1 MKFVLTLL
9 TLSPLATL
17 AAEVSFNRDIR
28 PLLSDNCYYC
38 HGFDEKH
45 REAGL
50 RLDVRES
57 ALKDNDGVRA
67 IVPGDPDKSELWL
80 RIISEDEDEVMPPP
94 KAHRKPFTS
103 EQKELIKRWI
113 EQGAKYEA
121 HWAFVP
127 PRKVAAALAA
137 PGTEG
142 SAKAEATLS
151 AIDHYI
157 GHKLKAEGLALSPQ
171 SEPGSLLRRLTLD
184 LTGMPPTIAELEA
197 FEKAAAKDFEKA
209 YATAI
214 DRLLKSPRYGERM
227 AMDWLDAA
235 RYADTNGYQMDSIRM
250 NWPWRDW
257 VVRAFNDNM
266 RFDRFTIEQLA
277 GDMLPKPS
285 QDQLVATAFNRNHM
299 LNAEG
304 GTIAEENRTKTVFDR
319 VETTSTVW
327 LGLTMGC
334 SQCHDHKFDPITQ
347 KDYYSMFALFNQLVE
362 TGGVDKRFGKKS
374 YSNMYDSLYAMESPY
389 LMLATPEQEAQ
400 MKSVQSKRDSAEKAL
415 MARSAEFKVPFETWV
430 KEVRADGELLVKR
443 IEEDGLRRIA
453 GTIKLETLNYEKL
466 TNKTER
472 ALVELFLRG
481 ETRWASAM
489 KAIDVL
495 RTEEE
500 KIQQQIPHVM
510 IMRDEKKRDTRV
522 LNRGNYETPGEK
534 VEPAVPSF
542 LPKLPAGTKAD
553 RLALANWLVSAEH
566 PLMSRVTV
574 NRLWQQFFGRGI
586 VKTPDDFGL
595 QGALPSHPELL
606 DWLAVEFRES
616 GWDVQHMIRLIVGS
630 KTYRQSAVV
639 TPAMLAKDPENV
651 LLARGP
657 RHRLD
662 SRFLRDHA
670 LALSGL
676 LVEKRGGPAV
686 MPYQPP
692 GIWEEMSF
700 GKNRY
705 FQGTDEDLY
714 RRSLY
719 TFWRRSVAPASFF
732 DVPARQSCAVK
743 PQRTSTPL
751 HALTM
756 LNDITYVEAARVW
769 AEKLAS
775 IGDETLRLQNAY
787 RSATGRSLDDRGL
800 RTLTQTLTQARQHYQ
815 ANAKAAEQLITT
827 GESKRVRKLL
837 AAEHAAWTTVC
848 LMILNLDETLN
859 P

>member
-1 MKFVLTLL
+1 M
-9 TLSPLATL
+9 

-38 HGFDEKH
+38 HGFDERH

-50 RLDVRES
+50 RLDERES
-57 ALKDNDGVRA
+57 ALRDNDGVRA
-67 IVPGDPDKSELWL
+67 IVPGDPAGSELWQ
-80 RIISEDEDEVMPPP
+80 RIITEDKDDVMPPP
-94 KAHRKPFTS
+94 KAHKIPFTG
-103 EQKELIKRWI
+103 EQKELIRQWI
-113 EQGAKYEA
+113 AQGAKYEA
-121 HWAFVP
+121 HWAFVSP
-127 PRKVAAALAA
+127 VR
-137 PGTEG
+137 
-142 SAKAEATLS
+142 ATVPAGER
-151 AIDHYI
+151 AIDHFI
-157 GHKLKAEGLALSPQ
+157 QKRLKEQGLSPSPQ
-171 SEPGSLLRRLTLD
+171 AEPGVLLRRLTLD
-184 LTGMPPTIAELEA
+184 LTGMPPTLAELDGFAAEA
-197 FEKAAAKDFEKA
+197 ADDFEKA
-209 YATAI
+209 YTEAI
-214 DRLLKSPRYGERM
+214 ARLLKSPRYGERM

-277 GDMLPKPS
+277 GDLLPKPT

-304 GTIAEENRTKTVFDR
+304 GSIAEENRTKTVFDR
-319 VETTSTVW
+319 VETTSAVW

-362 TGGVDKRFGKKS
+362 TGGVDRRFGRKS
-374 YSNMYDSLYAMESPY
+374 YSNIYDSLYALESPY

-400 MKSVQSKRDSAEKAL
+400 MKAAKDNRDRAEKAI
-415 MARSAEFKVPFETWV
+415 MARNIEFKEPFETWIR
-430 KEVRADGELLVKR
+430 EVRADGELLLKR

-481 ETRWASAM
+481 DERWSA
-489 KAIDVL
+489 AITAIEEL
-495 RTEEE
+495 RVIEENL
-500 KIQQQIPHVM
+500 QQQIPHVM
-510 IMRDEKKRDTRV
+510 VMRDEKKREARI
-522 LNRGNYETPGEK
+522 LKRGNYETPGEI
-534 VEPAVPSF
+534 VPPAVPAS
-542 LPKLPAGTKAD
+542 LPPLPAGTKAD
-553 RLALANWLVSAEH
+553 RMALAEWLVSPEH
-566 PLMSRVTV
+566 PLTARVV
-574 NRLWQQFFGRGI
+574 INRLWQQFFGRGI

-606 DWLAVEFRES
+606 DWLAREFQES

-630 KTYRQSAVV
+630 NTYRQSA
-639 TPAMLAKDPENV
+639 AMSPGLLAKDPENV
-651 LLARGP
+651 FIARGP

-662 SRFLRDHA
+662 SRFLRDQA

-705 FQGTDEDLY
+705 FQGAGEDLY

-732 DVPARQSCAVK
+732 DVTARQSCAVK

-751 HALTM
+751 HALTT
-756 LNDITYVEAARVW
+756 LNDVTYVEAARVW
-769 AEKLAS
+769 AEKLAGQ
-775 IGDETLRLQNAY
+775 GDDATRLDQAY
-787 RSATGRSLDDRGL
+787 RSATGRHPEPRGL
-800 RTLTQTLTQARQHYQ
+800 STLKQTLAQARQHFS
-815 ANAKAAEQLITT
+815 AIPRDAEKLIGT
-827 GESKRVRKLL
+827 GQSKSLGNL
-837 AAEHAAWTTVC
+837 APIEHAAWSTV
-848 LMILNLDETLN
+848 LLLILNLDETLN

>member
-1 MKFVLTLL
+1 MKSVLALL
-9 TLSPLATL
+9 ALSPLATM

-67 IVPGDPDKSELWL
+67 IVPGDLARSDLWQ
-80 RIISEDEDEVMPPP
+80 RIISKDKDDVMPPP
-94 KAHRKPFTS
+94 KAHKKPFTS
-103 EQKELIKRWI
+103 EQRELIKRWI

-127 PRKVAAALAA
+127 PVRAAL
-137 PGTEG
+137 PEG
-142 SAKAEATLS
+142 EA
-151 AIDHYI
+151 AIDHFI
-157 GHKLKAEGLALSPQ
+157 EKRLKAEDLAFSSQAEAGL
-171 SEPGSLLRRLTLD
+171 LLRRVTFD
-184 LTGMPPTIAELEA
+184 LTGMPPTIAELDA
-197 FEKAAAKDFEKA
+197 FQAAASKDFEKA
-209 YATAI
+209 YTDAI
-214 DRLLKSPRYGERM
+214 ARLLKSPRFGERM

-235 RYADTNGYQMDSIRM
+235 RYADTNGFQMDSIRM

-277 GDMLPKPS
+277 GDMLEKPT

-374 YSNMYDSLYAMESPY
+374 YSNMYDSLYALESPY

-400 MKSVQSKRDSAEKAL
+400 MKSAQSKRDSAEKAL
-415 MARSAEFKVPFETWV
+415 MARSAEFKEPFETWV
-430 KEVRADGELLVKR
+430 KEVRADGELLLKR

-481 ETRWASAM
+481 DARWSSAM
-489 KAIDVL
+489 KAIDEL
-495 RTEEE
+495 RAEED

-510 IMRDEKKRDTRV
+510 VMRDEKKRETHI
-522 LNRGNYETPGEK
+522 LKRGNYETPGDI
-534 VEPAVPSF
+534 VPPAVPASM
-542 LPKLPAGTKAD
+542 PPLPAGTKAD
-553 RLALANWLVSAEH
+553 RLALAKWLVSPQH
-566 PLMSRVTV
+566 PLMSRVV
-574 NRLWQQFFGRGI
+574 INRLWQQFFGRGI

-616 GWDVQHMIRLIVGS
+616 GWDVQHMIRLIMES
-630 KTYRQSAVV
+630 KTYRQSAAV
-639 TPAMLAKDPENV
+639 TPAMLAKDPENT

-662 SRFLRDHA
+662 SRFLRDQA

-705 FQGTDEDLY
+705 FQGTGEDLY

-743 PQRTSTPL
+743 TQRTSTPL
-751 HALTM
+751 HALTT
-756 LNDITYVEAARVW
+756 LNDVTYVEAARVW

-775 IGDETLRLQNAY
+775 LSDDDARLDHAF
-787 RSATGRSLDDRGL
+787 RSATGHHLDARGTT
-800 RTLTQTLTQARQHYQ
+800 TLKQTLAKARAHYQ
-815 ANAKAAEQLITT
+815 AHPKDAEQLIAT
-827 GESKRVRKLL
+827 GESKRLSKLTPT
-837 AAEHAAWTTVC
+837 EHAAWTTVC

>member
-1 MKFVLTLL
+1 MKSVLALL
-9 TLSPLATL
+9 ALSPLATM

-67 IVPGDPDKSELWL
+67 IVPGDLARSDLWQ
-80 RIISEDEDEVMPPP
+80 RIISKDKDDVMPPP
-94 KAHRKPFTS
+94 KAHKKPFTS
-103 EQKELIKRWI
+103 EQRELIKRWI

-127 PRKVAAALAA
+127 PVRAAL
-137 PGTEG
+137 PEG
-142 SAKAEATLS
+142 EA
-151 AIDHYI
+151 AIDHFI
-157 GHKLKAEGLALSPQ
+157 EKRLKAEDLAFSSQAEAGL
-171 SEPGSLLRRLTLD
+171 LLRRVTFD
-184 LTGMPPTIAELEA
+184 LTGMPPTIAELDA
-197 FEKAAAKDFEKA
+197 FQAAASKDFEKA
-209 YATAI
+209 YTDAI
-214 DRLLKSPRYGERM
+214 ARLLKSPRFGERM

-235 RYADTNGYQMDSIRM
+235 RYADTNGFQMDSIRM

-277 GDMLPKPS
+277 GDMLEKPT

-347 KDYYSMFALFNQLVE
+347 RDYYSMFALFNQLVE

-374 YSNMYDSLYAMESPY
+374 YSNMYDSLYALESPY

-400 MKSVQSKRDSAEKAL
+400 MKSAQSKRDSAEKAL
-415 MARSAEFKVPFETWV
+415 MARSAEFKEPFETWV
-430 KEVRADGELLVKR
+430 KEVRADGELLLKR

-481 ETRWASAM
+481 DARWSSAM
-489 KAIDVL
+489 KAIDEL
-495 RTEEE
+495 RAEED

-510 IMRDEKKRDTRV
+510 VMRDEKKRETHI
-522 LNRGNYETPGEK
+522 LKRGNYETPGDI
-534 VEPAVPSF
+534 VPPAVPASM
-542 LPKLPAGTKAD
+542 PPLPAGTKAD
-553 RLALANWLVSAEH
+553 RLALAKWLVSPQH
-566 PLMSRVTV
+566 PLMSRVV
-574 NRLWQQFFGRGI
+574 INRLWQQFFGRGI

-616 GWDVQHMIRLIVGS
+616 GWDVQHMIRLIMES
-630 KTYRQSAVV
+630 KTYRQSAAV
-639 TPAMLAKDPENV
+639 TPAMLAKDPENT

-662 SRFLRDHA
+662 SRFLRDQA

-705 FQGTDEDLY
+705 FQGTGEDLY

-743 PQRTSTPL
+743 TQRTSTPL
-751 HALTM
+751 HALTT
-756 LNDITYVEAARVW
+756 LTDVTYVEAARVW

-775 IGDETLRLQNAY
+775 LSDDDARLDHAF
-787 RSATGRSLDDRGL
+787 RSATGHHLDARGTT
-800 RTLTQTLTQARQHYQ
+800 TLKQTLAKARAHYQ
-815 ANAKAAEQLITT
+815 AHPKDAEQLIAT
-827 GESKRVRKLL
+827 GESKRLSKLTPT
-837 AAEHAAWTTVC
+837 EHAAWTTVC

>member
-1 MKFVLTLL
+1 MKFVFTLL
-9 TLSPLATL
+9 TLSPLAAM

-57 ALKDNDGVRA
+57 ALADNDGVRA

-94 KAHRKPFTS
+94 KAHKKPFTS

-127 PRKVAAALAA
+127 PRKVAAASAA
-137 PGTEG
+137 SGTE
-142 SAKAEATLS
+142 SPAKAEASLS
-151 AIDHYI
+151 AIDHFI
-157 GHKLKAEGLALSPQ
+157 GQRLKAEGLSLSPQ

-184 LTGMPPTIAELEA
+184 LTGMPPTIAELDA

-209 YATAI
+209 YAAAV
-214 DRLLKSPRYGERM
+214 DRLMKSPRYGERM

-277 GDMLPKPS
+277 GDMLPKPT

-319 VETTSTVW
+319 VETTSAVW

-374 YSNMYDSLYAMESPY
+374 YSNMYDSLYALESPY
-389 LMLATPEQEAQ
+389 LMLATPEQDAQ
-400 MKSVQSKRDSAEKAL
+400 MKAAQSKRDSAEKAL
-415 MARSAEFKVPFETWV
+415 MVRNKEFKAPFETWV
-430 KEVRADGELLVKR
+430 KEVRADGELLLKR

-453 GTIKLETLNYEKL
+453 GTIKLESLNYEKL

-481 ETRWASAM
+481 DTRWASAM
-489 KAIDVL
+489 KAIDEL
-495 RTEEE
+495 RAEED

-510 IMRDEKKRDTRV
+510 VMRDEKKRETHI
-522 LNRGNYETPGEK
+522 LKRGNYETPGDI
-534 VEPAVPSF
+534 VPPAVPAS
-542 LPKLPAGTKAD
+542 LPPLPVGTKAD
-553 RLALANWLVSAEH
+553 RMALARWLVSPQH
-566 PLMSRVTV
+566 PLMSRVV
-574 NRLWQQFFGRGI
+574 INRLWQLFFGRGI

-616 GWDVQHMIRLIVGS
+616 GWDVQHMIRLIVQS

-639 TPAMLAKDPENV
+639 TPALLAKDPENI

-662 SRFLRDHA
+662 SRFLRDQA

-705 FQGTDEDLY
+705 FQGSGEDLY

-751 HALTM
+751 HALTT
-756 LNDITYVEAARVW
+756 LNDVTYVEAARVW
-769 AEKLAS
+769 AEKLAVLS
-775 IGDETLRLQNAY
+775 DDDARLKTAFRN
-787 RSATGRSLDDRGL
+787 ATGHHLDAPGMT
-800 RTLTQTLTQARQHYQ
+800 TLKQTLAKARAHYQ
-815 ANAKAAEQLITT
+815 AQPKDAEQLIAT
-827 GESKRVRKLL
+827 GEAKRLGTL
-837 AAEHAAWTTVC
+837 PAAEHAAWTTVC

>member
-1 MKFVLTLL
+1 MKSILALL
-9 TLSPLATL
+9 TLSPLATM

-67 IVPGDPDKSELWL
+67 IVPGDLARSDLWQ
-80 RIISEDEDEVMPPP
+80 RIISKDEDDVMPPP
-94 KAHRKPFTS
+94 KAHKKPFTS
-103 EQKELIKRWI
+103 EQRELIKRWI

-127 PRKVAAALAA
+127 PVRAAV
-137 PGTEG
+137 PEG
-142 SAKAEATLS
+142 DV
-151 AIDHYI
+151 AIDHFI
-157 GHKLKAEGLALSPQ
+157 GQRLKAEGLAFSSQAEAGL
-171 SEPGSLLRRLTLD
+171 LLRRVTFD
-184 LTGMPPTIAELEA
+184 LTGMPPTIAELDA
-197 FEKAAAKDFEKA
+197 FEAATSKDFEKA
-209 YATAI
+209 YTDAI
-214 DRLLKSPRYGERM
+214 ARLLKSPRFGERM

-277 GDMLPKPS
+277 GDMLEKPT

-319 VETTSTVW
+319 VETTSAVW

-389 LMLATPEQEAQ
+389 LMLATPEQDAQ
-400 MKSVQSKRDSAEKAL
+400 MKSVQSKRGSVEKAL

-430 KEVRADGELLVKR
+430 KEVRADGDLLLKR

-472 ALVELFLRG
+472 ALVELFLRVD
-481 ETRWASAM
+481 TRWASAM
-489 KAIDVL
+489 KSIDEL
-495 RTEEE
+495 RAEED

-510 IMRDEKKRDTRV
+510 VMRDEKKRETHI
-522 LNRGNYETPGEK
+522 LKRGNYETPGDI
-534 VEPAVPSF
+534 VPPAVPASM
-542 LPKLPAGTKAD
+542 PPLPAGTKAD
-553 RLALANWLVSAEH
+553 RMALAKWLVSPQH
-566 PLMSRVTV
+566 PLMSRVV
-574 NRLWQQFFGRGI
+574 INRLWQQFFGRGI

-616 GWDVQHMIRLIVGS
+616 GWDVQHMLRLIMES

-662 SRFLRDHA
+662 SRFLRDQA

-705 FQGTDEDLY
+705 FQGTGEDLY

-751 HALTM
+751 HALTT
-756 LNDITYVEAARVW
+756 LNDVTYVEAARVW
-769 AEKLAS
+769 AEKLGS
-775 IGDETLRLQNAY
+775 LSDDDTRLERAFRN
-787 RSATGRSLDDRGL
+787 ATGRHLDAPGMT
-800 RTLTQTLTQARQHYQ
+800 TLKQTLAKARAHYQ
-815 ANAKAAEQLITT
+815 AHPKDAEQLIAT
-827 GESKRVRKLL
+827 GESKRLSKLTPT
-837 AAEHAAWTTVC
+837 EHAAWTTVC

>member
-1 MKFVLTLL
+1 MKSVLALL
-9 TLSPLATL
+9 ALSPLATM

-67 IVPGDPDKSELWL
+67 IVPGDLARSDLWQ
-80 RIISEDEDEVMPPP
+80 RIISKDKDDVMPPP
-94 KAHRKPFTS
+94 KAHKKPFTS
-103 EQKELIKRWI
+103 EQRELIKRWI

-127 PRKVAAALAA
+127 PVRAAL
-137 PGTEG
+137 PEG
-142 SAKAEATLS
+142 EA
-151 AIDHYI
+151 AIDHFI
-157 GHKLKAEGLALSPQ
+157 EKRLKAEDLAFSSQAEAGL
-171 SEPGSLLRRLTLD
+171 LLRRVTFD
-184 LTGMPPTIAELEA
+184 LTGMPPTIAELDA
-197 FEKAAAKDFEKA
+197 FQAAASKDFEKA
-209 YATAI
+209 YTDAI
-214 DRLLKSPRYGERM
+214 ARLLKSPRFGERM

-235 RYADTNGYQMDSIRM
+235 RYADTNGFQMDSIRM

-277 GDMLPKPS
+277 GDMLEKPT

-347 KDYYSMFALFNQLVE
+347 RDYYSMFALFNQLVE

-374 YSNMYDSLYAMESPY
+374 YSNMYDSLYALESPY

-400 MKSVQSKRDSAEKAL
+400 MKSAQSKRDSAEKAL
-415 MARSAEFKVPFETWV
+415 MARSAEFKEPFETWV
-430 KEVRADGELLVKR
+430 KEVRADGELLLKR

-481 ETRWASAM
+481 DARWSSAM
-489 KAIDVL
+489 KAIDEL
-495 RTEEE
+495 RAEED

-510 IMRDEKKRDTRV
+510 VMRDEKKRETHI
-522 LNRGNYETPGEK
+522 LKRGNYETPGDI
-534 VEPAVPSF
+534 VPPAVPASM
-542 LPKLPAGTKAD
+542 PPLPAGTKAD
-553 RLALANWLVSAEH
+553 RLALAKWLVSPQH
-566 PLMSRVTV
+566 PLMSRVV
-574 NRLWQQFFGRGI
+574 INRLWQQFFGRGI

-616 GWDVQHMIRLIVGS
+616 GWDVQHMIRLIMES
-630 KTYRQSAVV
+630 KTYRQSAAV
-639 TPAMLAKDPENV
+639 TPAMLAKDPENT

-662 SRFLRDHA
+662 SRFLRDQA

-705 FQGTDEDLY
+705 FQGTGEDLY

-743 PQRTSTPL
+743 TQRTSTPL
-751 HALTM
+751 HALTT
-756 LNDITYVEAARVW
+756 LNDVTYVEAARVW

-775 IGDETLRLQNAY
+775 LSDDDARLDHAF
-787 RSATGRSLDDRGL
+787 RSATGHHLDARGTT
-800 RTLTQTLTQARQHYQ
+800 TLKQTLAKARAHYQ
-815 ANAKAAEQLITT
+815 AHPKDAEQLIAT
-827 GESKRVRKLL
+827 GESKRLSKLTPT
-837 AAEHAAWTTVC
+837 EHAAWTTVC

>member
-1 MKFVLTLL
+1 MKSVLALL
-9 TLSPLATL
+9 ALSPLATM

-67 IVPGDPDKSELWL
+67 IVPGDLARSDLWQ
-80 RIISEDEDEVMPPP
+80 RIISKDKDDVMPPP
-94 KAHRKPFTS
+94 KAHKKPFTS
-103 EQKELIKRWI
+103 EQRELIKRWI

-127 PRKVAAALAA
+127 PVRAAL
-137 PGTEG
+137 PEG
-142 SAKAEATLS
+142 EA
-151 AIDHYI
+151 AIDHFI
-157 GHKLKAEGLALSPQ
+157 EKRLKAEDLAFSSQAEAGL
-171 SEPGSLLRRLTLD
+171 LLRRVTFD
-184 LTGMPPTIAELEA
+184 LTGMPPTIAELDA
-197 FEKAAAKDFEKA
+197 FQAAASKDFEKA
-209 YATAI
+209 YTDAI
-214 DRLLKSPRYGERM
+214 ARLLKSPRFGERM

-235 RYADTNGYQMDSIRM
+235 RYADTNGFQMDSIRM

-277 GDMLPKPS
+277 GDMLEKPT

-374 YSNMYDSLYAMESPY
+374 YSNMYDSLYALESPY

-400 MKSVQSKRDSAEKAL
+400 MKSAQSKRDSAEKAL
-415 MARSAEFKVPFETWV
+415 MARSAEFKEPFETWV
-430 KEVRADGELLVKR
+430 KEVRADGELLLKR

-481 ETRWASAM
+481 DARWSLAM
-489 KAIDVL
+489 KAIDEL
-495 RTEEE
+495 RAEED

-510 IMRDEKKRDTRV
+510 VMRDEKKRETHI
-522 LNRGNYETPGEK
+522 LKRGNYETPGDI
-534 VEPAVPSF
+534 VPPAVPASM
-542 LPKLPAGTKAD
+542 PPLPAGTKAD
-553 RLALANWLVSAEH
+553 RLALAKWLVSPQH
-566 PLMSRVTV
+566 PLMSRVV
-574 NRLWQQFFGRGI
+574 INRLWQQFFGRGI

-616 GWDVQHMIRLIVGS
+616 GWDVQHMIRLIMES
-630 KTYRQSAVV
+630 KTYRQSAAV
-639 TPAMLAKDPENV
+639 TPAMLAKDPENT

-662 SRFLRDHA
+662 SRFLRDQA

-705 FQGTDEDLY
+705 FQGTGEDLY

-743 PQRTSTPL
+743 TQRTSTPL
-751 HALTM
+751 HALTT
-756 LNDITYVEAARVW
+756 LNDVTYVEAARVW

-775 IGDETLRLQNAY
+775 LSDDDARLDHAF
-787 RSATGRSLDDRGL
+787 RSATGHHLDARGTT
-800 RTLTQTLTQARQHYQ
+800 TLKQTLAKARAHYQ
-815 ANAKAAEQLITT
+815 AHPKDAEQLIAT
-827 GESKRVRKLL
+827 GESKRLSKLTPT
-837 AAEHAAWTTVC
+837 EHAAWTTVC

>member
-1 MKFVLTLL
+1 MKSVLALL
-9 TLSPLATL
+9 ALSPLATM

-67 IVPGDPDKSELWL
+67 IVPGDLARSDLWQ
-80 RIISEDEDEVMPPP
+80 RIISKDKDDVMPPP
-94 KAHRKPFTS
+94 KAHKKPFTS
-103 EQKELIKRWI
+103 EQRELIKRWI

-127 PRKVAAALAA
+127 PVRAAL
-137 PGTEG
+137 PEG
-142 SAKAEATLS
+142 EA
-151 AIDHYI
+151 AIDHFI
-157 GHKLKAEGLALSPQ
+157 EKRLKAEDLAFSSQAEAGL
-171 SEPGSLLRRLTLD
+171 LLRRVTFD
-184 LTGMPPTIAELEA
+184 LTGMPPTIAELDA
-197 FEKAAAKDFEKA
+197 FQAAASKDFEKA
-209 YATAI
+209 YTDAI
-214 DRLLKSPRYGERM
+214 ARLLKSPRFGERM

-277 GDMLPKPS
+277 GDMLEKPT

-347 KDYYSMFALFNQLVE
+347 RDYYSMFALFNQLVE

-374 YSNMYDSLYAMESPY
+374 YSNMYDSLYALESPY

-400 MKSVQSKRDSAEKAL
+400 MKSAQSKRDSAEKAL
-415 MARSAEFKVPFETWV
+415 MARSAEFKEPFETWV
-430 KEVRADGELLVKR
+430 KEVRADGELLLKR

-481 ETRWASAM
+481 DARWSSAM
-489 KAIDVL
+489 KAIDEL
-495 RTEEE
+495 RAEED

-510 IMRDEKKRDTRV
+510 VMRDEKKRETHI
-522 LNRGNYETPGEK
+522 LKRGNYETPGDI
-534 VEPAVPSF
+534 VPPAVPASM
-542 LPKLPAGTKAD
+542 PPLPAGTKAD
-553 RLALANWLVSAEH
+553 RMALAKWLVSPQH
-566 PLMSRVTV
+566 PLMSRVV
-574 NRLWQQFFGRGI
+574 INRLWQQFFGRGI

-639 TPAMLAKDPENV
+639 TPAMLAKDPENA

-662 SRFLRDHA
+662 SRFLRDQA

-705 FQGTDEDLY
+705 FQGTGEDLY

-751 HALTM
+751 HALTT
-756 LNDITYVEAARVW
+756 LNDVTYVEAARVW

-775 IGDETLRLQNAY
+775 LSDDDARLDHAF
-787 RSATGRSLDDRGL
+787 RSATGHHLDARGTT
-800 RTLTQTLTQARQHYQ
+800 TLKQTLAKARAHYQ
-815 ANAKAAEQLITT
+815 AHPKDAEQLIAT
-827 GESKRVRKLL
+827 GESKRLSKLTPT
-837 AAEHAAWTTVC
+837 EHAAWTTVC

>member
-1 MKFVLTLL
+1 MKFAITLL
-9 TLSPLATL
+9 TLSPLAAM

-45 REAGL
+45 RKAGL
-50 RLDVRES
+50 RLDLRES

-67 IVPGDPDKSELWL
+67 IVPGDLAKSDLWQ

-94 KAHRKPFTS
+94 KAHKKPFTS
-103 EQKELIKRWI
+103 EQRELIKLWI
-113 EQGAKYEA
+113 QQGAKYEA

-127 PRKVAAALAA
+127 PVRTSV
-137 PGTEG
+137 PEG
-142 SAKAEATLS
+142 EA
-151 AIDHYI
+151 AIDHFI
-157 GHKLKAEGLALSPQ
+157 ERRLKAEGLAFTSQAEAGL
-171 SEPGSLLRRLTLD
+171 LLRRVTFD
-184 LTGMPPTIAELEA
+184 LTGMPPTIAELDA
-197 FEKAAAKDFEKA
+197 FEKAAASNDFEKA
-209 YATAI
+209 YTDAI
-214 DRLLKSPRYGERM
+214 ARLLGSPRYGERM

-277 GDMLPKPS
+277 GDMLEKPT

-319 VETTSTVW
+319 VETTSAVW

-374 YSNMYDSLYAMESPY
+374 YSNMYDSLYALESPY
-389 LMLATPEQEAQ
+389 LMLATPEQDAQ
-400 MKSVQSKRDSAEKAL
+400 MKAAQSKRDSAEKAL
-415 MARSAEFKVPFETWV
+415 MVRNQEFKAPFETWV
-430 KEVRADGELLVKR
+430 KEVRADADLLLKR
-443 IEEDGLRRIA
+443 IGEDGLRRIA
-453 GTIKLETLNYEKL
+453 GTINLEALNYEKL

-481 ETRWASAM
+481 DARWSAPM
-489 KAIDVL
+489 KTIDEL
-495 RTEEE
+495 RAEED
-500 KIQQQIPHVM
+500 KIQQRIPHVM
-510 IMRDEKKRDTRV
+510 VMRDEKKRETRI
-522 LNRGNYETPGEK
+522 LKRGNYETPGDI
-534 VEPAVPSF
+534 VPPAVPAS
-542 LPKLPAGTKAD
+542 LPPLPVGTKPD
-553 RLALANWLVSAEH
+553 RMALAKWLVSPQH
-566 PLMSRVTV
+566 PLMSRVAI

-586 VKTPDDFGL
+586 VNTPDDFGL
-595 QGALPSHPELL
+595 QGALPSHPELF

-616 GWDVQHMIRLIVGS
+616 GWDVQHMIRLIVQS

-639 TPAMLAKDPENV
+639 TPALHAKDPDNI

-662 SRFLRDHA
+662 SRFLRDQA

-705 FQGTDEDLY
+705 FQGTGEDLY

-719 TFWRRSVAPASFF
+719 TFWRRSVAPAGFF

-743 PQRTSTPL
+743 PLRTSTPL
-751 HALTM
+751 HALTT
-756 LNDITYVEAARVW
+756 LNDVTYVEAARVW
-769 AEKLAS
+769 AEKLAIFS
-775 IGDETLRLQNAY
+775 DDDGRLKTAFRN
-787 RSATGRSLDDRGL
+787 ATGHYLDAPGMH
-800 RTLTQTLTQARQHYQ
+800 TLKQTLAKARAHYQ
-815 ANAKAAEQLITT
+815 AQPKDAEQLIAA
-827 GESKRVRKLL
+827 GESKRLGKLPP
-837 AAEHAAWTTVC
+837 AEHAAWTTVC

>member
-1 MKFVLTLL
+1 MKFAITLL
-9 TLSPLATL
+9 TLSPLAAM

-45 REAGL
+45 RKAGL
-50 RLDVRES
+50 RLDLRES

-67 IVPGDPDKSELWL
+67 IVPGDLAKSDLWQ
-80 RIISEDEDEVMPPP
+80 RIISKDEDEVMPPP
-94 KAHRKPFTS
+94 KAHKKPFTS
-103 EQKELIKRWI
+103 EQRDLIKLWI

-127 PRKVAAALAA
+127 PVRASV
-137 PGTEG
+137 PEG
-142 SAKAEATLS
+142 EA
-151 AIDHYI
+151 AIDHFI
-157 GHKLKAEGLALSPQ
+157 ERRLKAEGLAFTSQ
-171 SEPGSLLRRLTLD
+171 AEAGVLLRRVTFD
-184 LTGMPPTIAELEA
+184 LTGMPPTIAELDA
-197 FEKAAAKDFEKA
+197 FEKAAASNDLEKA
-209 YATAI
+209 YTDAI
-214 DRLLKSPRYGERM
+214 ARLLRSPRYGERM

-277 GDMLPKPS
+277 GDMLEKPT

-319 VETTSTVW
+319 VETTSAVW

-374 YSNMYDSLYAMESPY
+374 YSNMYDSLYALESPY
-389 LMLATPEQEAQ
+389 LMLATPEQDAQ
-400 MKSVQSKRDSAEKAL
+400 MKAAQSKRDSAEKAL
-415 MARSAEFKVPFETWV
+415 MARNQEFKAPFETWV
-430 KEVRADGELLVKR
+430 KEVRADAELLLKR
-443 IEEDGLRRIA
+443 IGEDGLRRIA
-453 GTIKLETLNYEKL
+453 GTINLEALNYEKI

-481 ETRWASAM
+481 DARWSAPM
-489 KAIDVL
+489 KTIDEL
-495 RTEEE
+495 RAEED

-510 IMRDEKKRDTRV
+510 VMRDEKKRETHI
-522 LNRGNYETPGEK
+522 LKRGNYETPGDI
-534 VEPAVPSF
+534 VPPAVPAS
-542 LPKLPAGTKAD
+542 LPPLPVGTKPD
-553 RLALANWLVSAEH
+553 RMALAKWLVSPQH
-566 PLMSRVTV
+566 PLMSRVAI

-586 VKTPDDFGL
+586 VNTPDDFGL

-616 GWDVQHMIRLIVGS
+616 GWDVQHMIRLIVQS

-639 TPAMLAKDPENV
+639 TPALHAKDPENI

-662 SRFLRDHA
+662 SRFLRDQA

-705 FQGTDEDLY
+705 FQGTGEDLY

-719 TFWRRSVAPASFF
+719 TFWRRSVAPAGFF

-743 PQRTSTPL
+743 PLRTSTPL
-751 HALTM
+751 HALTT
-756 LNDITYVEAARVW
+756 LNDVTYVEAARVW
-769 AEKLAS
+769 AEKLAMFS
-775 IGDETLRLQNAY
+775 DDDGRLKTAFRN
-787 RSATGRSLDDRGL
+787 ATGHHLDAPGMH
-800 RTLTQTLTQARQHYQ
+800 TLKQTLAKARAHYQ
-815 ANAKAAEQLITT
+815 AQPKDAEQLIAT
-827 GESKRVRKLL
+827 GESKRLGKLPP
-837 AAEHAAWTTVC
+837 AEHAAWTTVC

>member
-1 MKFVLTLL
+1 MKSVLALL
-9 TLSPLATL
+9 TLSPLATM

-67 IVPGDPDKSELWL
+67 IVPGDLARSDLWQ
-80 RIISEDEDEVMPPP
+80 RIISKDEDDVMPPP
-94 KAHRKPFTS
+94 KAHKKPFTS
-103 EQKELIKRWI
+103 EQRVLIKRWI

-127 PRKVAAALAA
+127 PMRAAV
-137 PGTEG
+137 PGG
-142 SAKAEATLS
+142 EA
-151 AIDHYI
+151 AIDHFI
-157 GHKLKAEGLALSPQ
+157 EKRLKAEGLAFSSQAEAGL
-171 SEPGSLLRRLTLD
+171 LLRRVTFD
-184 LTGMPPTIAELEA
+184 LTGMPPTIAELDA
-197 FEKAAAKDFEKA
+197 FEAAVSKDFEKA
-209 YATAI
+209 YTDAI
-214 DRLLKSPRYGERM
+214 ARLLKSPRYGERM

-277 GDMLPKPS
+277 GDMLPKPT

-319 VETTSTVW
+319 VETTSAVW

-374 YSNMYDSLYAMESPY
+374 YSNMYDSLYALESPY

-400 MKSVQSKRDSAEKAL
+400 MKSAQSNRDSAEKAL

-430 KEVRADGELLVKR
+430 KQVRADGDLLLKR

-481 ETRWASAM
+481 DARWASAM
-489 KAIDVL
+489 KVIDEL
-495 RTEEE
+495 RAEED

-510 IMRDEKKRDTRV
+510 VMRDEKKRETHI
-522 LNRGNYETPGEK
+522 LKRGNYETPGDI
-534 VEPAVPSF
+534 VPPAVPASM
-542 LPKLPAGTKAD
+542 PPLPAGTKAD
-553 RLALANWLVSAEH
+553 RMALAKWLVSPQH
-566 PLMSRVTV
+566 PLMSRVV
-574 NRLWQQFFGRGI
+574 INRLWQQFFGRGI

-639 TPAMLAKDPENV
+639 TPAMLAKDPENA

-662 SRFLRDHA
+662 SRFLRDQA

-705 FQGTDEDLY
+705 FQGTGEDLY

-751 HALTM
+751 HALTT
-756 LNDITYVEAARVW
+756 LNDVTYVEAARVW

-775 IGDETLRLQNAY
+775 LSDDDARLDHAF
-787 RSATGRSLDDRGL
+787 RSATGHHLDARGTT
-800 RTLTQTLTQARQHYQ
+800 TLKQTLAKARAHYQ
-815 ANAKAAEQLITT
+815 AHPKDAEQLIAT
-827 GESKRVRKLL
+827 GESKRLSKLTPT
-837 AAEHAAWTTVC
+837 EHAAWTTVC

>member
-1 MKFVLTLL
+1 MKSVLALL
-9 TLSPLATL
+9 TLSPLATM

-67 IVPGDPDKSELWL
+67 IVPGDLARSDLWQ
-80 RIISEDEDEVMPPP
+80 RIISKDEDDVMPPP
-94 KAHRKPFTS
+94 KAHKKPFTS
-103 EQKELIKRWI
+103 EQRVLIKRWI

-127 PRKVAAALAA
+127 PVRAAV
-137 PGTEG
+137 PEG
-142 SAKAEATLS
+142 EA
-151 AIDHYI
+151 AIDHFI
-157 GHKLKAEGLALSPQ
+157 GQRLKAEGFAFSSQAEAGL
-171 SEPGSLLRRLTLD
+171 LLRRVTLD
-184 LTGMPPTIAELEA
+184 LTGMPPTIAELDA
-197 FEKAAAKDFEKA
+197 FEAAASKDFEKA
-209 YATAI
+209 YTDAI
-214 DRLLKSPRYGERM
+214 ARLLKSPRYGERM

-277 GDMLPKPS
+277 GDMLEKPT

-319 VETTSTVW
+319 VETTSAVW

-374 YSNMYDSLYAMESPY
+374 YSNMYDSLYALESPY

-400 MKSVQSKRDSAEKAL
+400 MKSAQSKRDSAEKAL
-415 MARSAEFKVPFETWV
+415 MARSAEFKEPFETWV
-430 KEVRADGELLVKR
+430 KQVRADGELLLKR

-453 GTIKLETLNYEKL
+453 GTIKLEALNYEKL

-481 ETRWASAM
+481 DARWASAM
-489 KAIDVL
+489 KVIDEL
-495 RTEEE
+495 RAEED

-510 IMRDEKKRDTRV
+510 VMRDEKKRETHI
-522 LNRGNYETPGEK
+522 LKRGNYETPGDI
-534 VEPAVPSF
+534 VPPAVPASM
-542 LPKLPAGTKAD
+542 PPLPAGTKAD
-553 RLALANWLVSAEH
+553 RMALAKWLVSPQH
-566 PLMSRVTV
+566 PLMSRVV
-574 NRLWQQFFGRGI
+574 INRLWQQFFGRGI

-639 TPAMLAKDPENV
+639 TPAMLAKDPENA

-662 SRFLRDHA
+662 SRFLRDQA

-705 FQGTDEDLY
+705 FQGTGEDLY

-751 HALTM
+751 HALTT
-756 LNDITYVEAARVW
+756 LNDVTYVEAARVW

-775 IGDETLRLQNAY
+775 LSDDDARLDHAF
-787 RSATGRSLDDRGL
+787 RSATGHHLDARGTT
-800 RTLTQTLTQARQHYQ
+800 TLKQTLAKARAHYQ
-815 ANAKAAEQLITT
+815 AHPKDAEQLIAT
-827 GESKRVRKLL
+827 GESKRLSKLTPT
-837 AAEHAAWTTVC
+837 EHAAWTTVC

>member
-1 MKFVLTLL
+1 MKFRPFF
-9 TLSPLATL
+9 LSICLL
-17 AAEVSFNRDIR
+17 AASLAAGAEAPQAAKISFNRDIR
-28 PLLSDNCYYC
+28 PILSDNCYYC
-38 HGFDEKH
+38 HGTDPKN
-45 REAGL
+45 RKGGR
-50 RLDVRES
+50 RLDTFEG
-57 ALKDNDGVRA
+57 ATADNDGVRA
-67 IVPGDPDKSELWL
+67 LVPGDLAKSDLWQ
-80 RIISEDEDEVMPPP
+80 RIISEDEDDVMPPP
-94 KAHRKPFTS
+94 KAHKKPFTS
-103 EQKELIKRWI
+103 DVKELIKRWI

-127 PRKVAAALAA
+127 PVRAAVPA
-137 PGTEG
+137 G
-142 SAKAEATLS
+142 EA
-151 AIDHYI
+151 AIDHFI
-157 GHKLKAEGLALSPQ
+157 GQRLKEDGLAFSSQAEVGL
-171 SEPGSLLRRLTLD
+171 LLRRVTLD
-184 LTGMPPTIAELEA
+184 LTGMPPTLAELDE
-197 FEKAAAKDFEKA
+197 FEAAASKDFKNA
-209 YATAI
+209 YAEAI
-214 DRLLKSPRYGERM
+214 DRLLKSARYGERM

-277 GDMLPKPS
+277 GDMLEKPT

-304 GTIAEENRTKTVFDR
+304 GAIAEENRTKTVFDR
-319 VETTSTVW
+319 VETTSAVW

-362 TGGVDKRFGKKS
+362 TGGVDKRFGKKT
-374 YSNMYDSLYAMESPY
+374 YSNMYDSLYALESPY
-389 LMLATPEQEAQ
+389 LMLSTPEQEAQ
-400 MKSVQSKRDSAEKAL
+400 MKSTQSKRDSAEKAL
-415 MARSAEFKVPFETWV
+415 MARSAEFKAPFETWL
-430 KEVRADGELLVKR
+430 KEVRADGDLLLKR
-443 IEEDGLRRIA
+443 IDEDGLRRIA
-453 GTIKLETLNYEKL
+453 GSIKLETLNYEKL

-481 ETRWASAM
+481 DERWAAAV
-489 KAIDVL
+489 KAIDEL
-495 RTEEE
+495 RVSEET
-500 KIQQQIPHVM
+500 IQQQIPHVM
-510 IMRDEKKRDTRV
+510 IMRDEKKRETRV
-522 LNRGNYETPGEK
+522 LDRGNYETPGDI
-534 VEPAVPSF
+534 VPPAVPAS
-542 LPKLPAGTKAD
+542 LPPLPAGTKAD
-553 RLALANWLVSAEH
+553 RLALAKWLVSPEH
-566 PLMSRVTV
+566 PLTSRVV
-574 NRLWQQFFGRGI
+574 INRLWQQFFGRGI

-606 DWLAVEFRES
+606 DWMAVEFRES
-616 GWDVQHMIRLIVGS
+616 GWDVQHMIKLIVGS
-630 KTYRQSAVV
+630 KTYRQNAVV
-639 TPAMLAKDPENV
+639 TPALLAKDPENV

-662 SRFLRDHA
+662 SRFLRDQA

-705 FQGTDEDLY
+705 LQGTGEALY

-732 DVPARQSCAVK
+732 DVTARQSCAVK

-751 HALTM
+751 HALTT
-756 LNDITYVEAARVW
+756 LNDVTYVEAARVW
-769 AEKLAS
+769 AEKLTSLGNDNA
-775 IGDETLRLQNAY
+775 RLDHVF
-787 RSATGRSLDDRGL
+787 RSATGHHLDARGMS
-800 RTLTQTLTQARQHYQ
+800 TLKQTLTKARDHYH
-815 ANAKAAEQLITT
+815 AHTKDAEQLIRS
-827 GESKRVRKLL
+827 GESKRLGILPPV
-837 AAEHAAWTTVC
+837 EHAAWTTVC
-848 LMILNLDETLN
+848 IMILNLDETLN

>member
-1 MKFVLTLL
+1 MKSVLALL
-9 TLSPLATL
+9 ALSPLATM

-67 IVPGDPDKSELWL
+67 IVPGDLARSDLWQ
-80 RIISEDEDEVMPPP
+80 RIISKDKDDVMPPP
-94 KAHRKPFTS
+94 KAHKKPFTS
-103 EQKELIKRWI
+103 EQRELIKRWI

-127 PRKVAAALAA
+127 PVRAAL
-137 PGTEG
+137 PEG
-142 SAKAEATLS
+142 EA
-151 AIDHYI
+151 AIDHFI
-157 GHKLKAEGLALSPQ
+157 EKRLKAEDLAFSSQAEAGL
-171 SEPGSLLRRLTLD
+171 LLRRVTFD
-184 LTGMPPTIAELEA
+184 LTGMPPTIAELDA
-197 FEKAAAKDFEKA
+197 FQAAASKDFEKA
-209 YATAI
+209 YTDAI
-214 DRLLKSPRYGERM
+214 ARLLKSPRFGERM

-235 RYADTNGYQMDSIRM
+235 RYADTNGFQMDSIRM

-277 GDMLPKPS
+277 GDMLEKPT

-347 KDYYSMFALFNQLVE
+347 RDYYSMFALFNQLVE

-374 YSNMYDSLYAMESPY
+374 YSNMYDSLYALESPY

-400 MKSVQSKRDSAEKAL
+400 MKSAQSKRDSAEKAL
-415 MARSAEFKVPFETWV
+415 MARSAEFKEPFETWV
-430 KEVRADGELLVKR
+430 KEVRADGELLLKR

-481 ETRWASAM
+481 DARWSLAM
-489 KAIDVL
+489 KAIDEL
-495 RTEEE
+495 RAEED

-510 IMRDEKKRDTRV
+510 VMRDEKKRETHI
-522 LNRGNYETPGEK
+522 LKRGNYETPGDI
-534 VEPAVPSF
+534 VPPAVPASM
-542 LPKLPAGTKAD
+542 PPLPAGTKAD
-553 RLALANWLVSAEH
+553 RLALAKWLVSPQH
-566 PLMSRVTV
+566 PLMSRVV
-574 NRLWQQFFGRGI
+574 INRLWQQFFGRGI

-616 GWDVQHMIRLIVGS
+616 GWDVQHMIRLIMES
-630 KTYRQSAVV
+630 KTYRQSAAV
-639 TPAMLAKDPENV
+639 TPAMLAKDPENT

-662 SRFLRDHA
+662 SRFLRDQA

-705 FQGTDEDLY
+705 FQGTGEDLY

-743 PQRTSTPL
+743 TQRTSTPL
-751 HALTM
+751 HALTT
-756 LNDITYVEAARVW
+756 LNDVTYVEAARVW

-775 IGDETLRLQNAY
+775 LSDDDARLDHAF
-787 RSATGRSLDDRGL
+787 RSATGHHLDARGTT
-800 RTLTQTLTQARQHYQ
+800 TLKQTLAKARAHYQ
-815 ANAKAAEQLITT
+815 AHPKDAEQLIAT
-827 GESKRVRKLL
+827 GESKRLSKLTPT
-837 AAEHAAWTTVC
+837 EHAAWTTVC

>member
-1 MKFVLTLL
+1 MKCVSLL
-9 TLSPLATL
+9 FALIPLATM
-17 AAEVSFNRDIR
+17 AGEVSFNRDIR

-57 ALKDNDGVRA
+57 ALANNDGVRA
-67 IVPGDPDKSELWL
+67 IVPGDPGKSELWL

-94 KAHRKPFTS
+94 KAHKKPFTS
-103 EQKELIKRWI
+103 EQRELIKRWI

-127 PRKVAAALAA
+127 PKKVASALAA
-137 PGTEG
+137 SGTND
-142 SAKAEATLS
+142 SAKAETTLS
-151 AIDHYI
+151 AIDHFI
-157 GHKLKAEGLALSPQ
+157 GQRLKAEGLAFSPQ
-171 SEPGSLLRRLTLD
+171 ESAGSLLRRLTLD
-184 LTGMPPTIAELEA
+184 LTGLPPTLQELDA
-197 FEKAAAKDFEKA
+197 FEKDAAKDFDRA
-209 YATAI
+209 FTAAV
-214 DRLLKSPRYGERM
+214 DRLFKSPRYGERM

-277 GDMLPKPS
+277 GDMLEKPT

-319 VETTSTVW
+319 VETTSAVW

-334 SQCHDHKFDPITQ
+334 AQCHDHKFDPLTQ

-374 YSNMYDSLYAMESPY
+374 YSNMYDSLYALESPY
-389 LMLATPEQEAQ
+389 LMLATPEQDAQ
-400 MKSVQSKRDSAEKAL
+400 MKAAQTKRDSAEKAL
-415 MARSAEFKVPFETWV
+415 MARSAEFKEPFESWV
-430 KEVRADGELLVKR
+430 KEVRADPELLLKR

-453 GTIKLETLNYEKL
+453 NSIKLETLNYAKI

-472 ALVELFLRG
+472 SLVELFLRNDA
-481 ETRWASAM
+481 RWSSAM
-489 KAIDVL
+489 KAIDEL

-500 KIQQQIPHVM
+500 KLQQQIPHVM
-510 IMRDEKKRDTRV
+510 IMRDEKKRETRV
-522 LNRGNYETPGEK
+522 LNRGNYETPGDK

-553 RLALANWLVSAEH
+553 RLALAKWLVSPEH

-574 NRLWQQFFGRGI
+574 NRLWQMFFGRGL

-595 QGALPSHPELL
+595 QGELPSHPELL

-616 GWDVQHMIRLIVGS
+616 GWDVQHLIRLIVTS
-630 KTYRQSAVV
+630 RTYCQSAVV
-639 TPAMLAKDPENV
+639 TPALLAKDPENV

-657 RHRLD
+657 RHRID
-662 SRFLRDHA
+662 SRFLRDQA

-705 FQGTDEDLY
+705 FQGKGEDLY

-732 DVPARQSCAVK
+732 DVPARQTCAVK

-751 HALTM
+751 HALTT
-756 LNDITYVEAARVW
+756 LNDVTYVEAARVW

-775 IGDETLRLQNAY
+775 IRDEAQRLQKAY
-787 RSATGRSLDDRGL
+787 RSATGRHLDARGFS
-800 RTLTQTLTQARQHYQ
+800 TLKQTLAHARQHYQ
-815 ANAKAAEQLITT
+815 TNPKAAENLLHT
-827 GESKRVRKLL
+827 GESKCLGTL
-837 AAEHAAWTTVC
+837 PAAEHAAWTTVC

>member
-1 MKFVLTLL
+1 MKFVSLL
-9 TLSPLATL
+9 SVLIPLA
-17 AAEVSFNRDIR
+17 AMAGEVSFNRDIR

-57 ALKDNDGVRA
+57 ALADNDGVRA
-67 IVPGDPDKSELWL
+67 IVPGDPGKSELWL

-94 KAHRKPFTS
+94 KAHKKPFTR
-103 EQKELIKRWI
+103 EQRELIQRWI

-137 PGTEG
+137 SGVEG
-142 SAKAEATLS
+142 SAEAETTLS
-151 AIDHYI
+151 AIDHFI
-157 GHKLKAEGLALSPQ
+157 GQRLKAEGLAFSPQ
-171 SEPGSLLRRLTLD
+171 EDAGSLLRRLTLD
-184 LTGMPPTIAELEA
+184 LTGLPPTLQELDA
-197 FEKAAAKDFEKA
+197 FEKDAAKDFDRA
-209 YATAI
+209 FTAAV
-214 DRLLKSPRYGERM
+214 DRLFQSLRYGERM

-257 VVRAFNDNM
+257 VVRAFNENM

-277 GDMLPKPS
+277 GDMLEKPT

-299 LNAEG
+299 LNEEG

-319 VETTSTVW
+319 VETTSAVW

-334 SQCHDHKFDPITQ
+334 AQCHDHKFDPLTQ

-374 YSNMYDSLYAMESPY
+374 YSNMYDSLYALESPY
-389 LMLATPEQEAQ
+389 LMLATPGQDAQ
-400 MKSVQSKRDSAEKAL
+400 MKAAQTKRDSAEKAL
-415 MARSAEFKVPFETWV
+415 MARSAEFKEPFETWV
-430 KEVRADGELLVKR
+430 KEVRADPELLLKR

-453 GTIKLETLNYEKL
+453 NSIKLETLNYAKI

-472 ALVELFLRG
+472 ALVELFLRNDA
-481 ETRWASAM
+481 RWSSAM

-500 KIQQQIPHVM
+500 KLQQQIPHVM
-510 IMRDEKKRDTRV
+510 IMRDEKKRETRV
-522 LNRGNYETPGEK
+522 LNRGNYETPGDK

-553 RLALANWLVSAEH
+553 RLALAKWLVSPEH

-574 NRLWQQFFGRGI
+574 NRLWQLFFGRGL

-595 QGALPSHPELL
+595 QGELPSHPELL

-616 GWDVQHMIRLIVGS
+616 GWDVQHLIRLIVTS
-630 KTYRQSAVV
+630 RTYRQSAVV
-639 TPAMLAKDPENV
+639 TPALLAKDPENV

-657 RHRLD
+657 RHRID
-662 SRFLRDHA
+662 SRFLRDQA

-705 FQGTDEDLY
+705 FQGTGEDLY

-719 TFWRRSVAPASFF
+719 TFWRRSVAPANFF
-732 DVPARQSCAVK
+732 DVPSRQSCAVK

-751 HALTM
+751 HALTT
-756 LNDITYVEAARVW
+756 LNDVTYVEAARVW

-775 IGDETLRLQNAY
+775 IRDETQRLQNAY
-787 RSATGRSLDDRGL
+787 RSATGRHLDARGL
-800 RTLTQTLTQARQHYQ
+800 STLKQTLARARQHYQ
-815 ANAKAAEQLITT
+815 TNPKAAEDLLHA
-827 GESKRVRKLL
+827 GEAKRLGTL
-837 AAEHAAWTTVC
+837 PAAEHAAWTTVC

>member
-1 MKFVLTLL
+1 MKCLTQLLVLV
-9 TLSPLATL
+9 PLA
-17 AAEVSFNRDIR
+17 AMAGEVSFNRDIR
-28 PLLSDNCYYC
+28 PLLSDNCYSC

-45 REAGL
+45 RGAGL

-57 ALKDNDGVRA
+57 ALADNDGVRA
-67 IVPGDPDKSELWL
+67 IVPGDPGKSELWL
-80 RIISEDEDEVMPPP
+80 RILSEDEDEVMPPP
-94 KAHRKPFTS
+94 KAHKPPFS
-103 EQKELIKRWI
+103 NDQKALIRRWI
-113 EQGAKYEA
+113 EQGAQYEA

-127 PRKVAAALAA
+127 PVR
-137 PGTEG
+137 
-142 SAKAEATLS
+142 ATVPAGIS
-151 AIDHYI
+151 AIDHFI
-157 GHKLKAEGLALSPQ
+157 GQRLQAEGLSFSQP
-171 SEPGSLLRRLTLD
+171 SEPGVLLRRLTLD
-184 LTGMPPTIAELEA
+184 LTGLPPTLEELDA
-197 FEKAAAKDFEKA
+197 FEKDSAKNPEAAYAAALE
-209 YATAI
+209 
-214 DRLLKSPRYGERM
+214 RLLKSPRYGERM

-257 VVRAFNDNM
+257 VVRAFNENR
-266 RFDRFTIEQLA
+266 RFDRFTLEQLA
-277 GDMLPKPS
+277 GDLLDDPT

-304 GTIAEENRTKTVFDR
+304 GSIAEENRTKTVFDR
-319 VETTSTVW
+319 VETTSAVW

-334 SQCHDHKFDPITQ
+334 AQCHDHKFDPLTQ
-347 KDYYSMFALFNQLVE
+347 RDYYSMFALFNQLAE

-374 YSNMYDSLYAMESPY
+374 YSNMYDSLYALESPY
-389 LMLATPEQEAQ
+389 LMLATPEQEAR
-400 MKSVQSKRDSAEKAL
+400 MKAAQTRRDSAEKAL
-415 MARSAEFKVPFETWV
+415 MARSPEFRAPFETWV
-430 KEVRADGELLVKR
+430 GEMRADGELLVKR

-453 GTIKLETLNYEKL
+453 NSIRLEALNYARI

-481 ETRWASAM
+481 DARWSSAM
-489 KAIDVL
+489 RAIDQL
-495 RTEEE
+495 RSEEE
-500 KIQQQIPHVM
+500 QIQQQIPHVM
-510 IMRDEKKRDTRV
+510 IMRDERKRETRV
-522 LNRGNYETPGEK
+522 LNRGNYETPGER
-534 VEPAVPSF
+534 VEPAMPAF
-542 LPKLPAGTKAD
+542 LPKLPAGTQAD
-553 RLALANWLVSAEH
+553 RLALAKWLVSPEH

-574 NRLWQQFFGRGI
+574 NRLWQLFFGRGL

-616 GWDVQHMIRLIVGS
+616 GWDVQHLLRLILVS
-630 KTYRQSAVV
+630 KTYRQSAVA
-639 TPAMLAKDPENV
+639 TPALLAKDPENV

-657 RHRLD
+657 RQRID
-662 SRFLRDHA
+662 SRFLRDQA

-705 FQGTDEDLY
+705 FQGGGEDLY

-732 DVPARQSCAVK
+732 DVPSRQTCSVK

-751 HALTM
+751 HALTT
-756 LNDITYVEAARVW
+756 LNDVTYVEAARVW
-769 AEKLAS
+769 AEKLAG
-775 IGDETLRLQNAY
+775 IGDEAERLQTAY
-787 RSATGRSLDDRGL
+787 RSATGRHLDARGL
-800 RTLTQTLTQARQHYQ
+800 GTLKQTLARARRHYQ
-815 ANAKAAEQLITT
+815 ANERNAERLIQT
-827 GESKRVRKLL
+827 GESQRLGTL
-837 AAEHAAWTTVC
+837 PAAEHAAWTTVC

>member
-1 MKFVLTLL
+1 MKSVLALL
-9 TLSPLATL
+9 TLSPLATM

-67 IVPGDPDKSELWL
+67 IVPGDLARSDLWQ
-80 RIISEDEDEVMPPP
+80 RIISKDEDDVMPPP
-94 KAHRKPFTS
+94 KAHKKPFTS
-103 EQKELIKRWI
+103 EQRELIKRWI

-127 PRKVAAALAA
+127 PVRAAV
-137 PGTEG
+137 PEG
-142 SAKAEATLS
+142 DV
-151 AIDHYI
+151 AIDHFI
-157 GHKLKAEGLALSPQ
+157 GQRLKAEGLAFSSQAEAGL
-171 SEPGSLLRRLTLD
+171 LLRRVTFD
-184 LTGMPPTIAELEA
+184 LTGMPPTIAELDA
-197 FEKAAAKDFEKA
+197 FEAATSKDFEKA
-209 YATAI
+209 YTDAI
-214 DRLLKSPRYGERM
+214 ARLLKSPRFGERM

-277 GDMLPKPS
+277 GDMLEKPT

-319 VETTSTVW
+319 VETTSAVW

-389 LMLATPEQEAQ
+389 LMLATPEQDAQ
-400 MKSVQSKRDSAEKAL
+400 MKSVQSKRGSVEKAL

-430 KEVRADGELLVKR
+430 KEVRADGDLLLKR

-472 ALVELFLRG
+472 ALVELFLRVD
-481 ETRWASAM
+481 TRWASAM
-489 KAIDVL
+489 KSIDEL
-495 RTEEE
+495 RAEED

-510 IMRDEKKRDTRV
+510 VMRDEKKRETHI
-522 LNRGNYETPGEK
+522 LKRGNYETPGDI
-534 VEPAVPSF
+534 VPPAVPASM
-542 LPKLPAGTKAD
+542 PPLPAGTKAD
-553 RLALANWLVSAEH
+553 RMALAKWLVSPQH
-566 PLMSRVTV
+566 PLMSRVV
-574 NRLWQQFFGRGI
+574 INRLWQQFFGRGI

-616 GWDVQHMIRLIVGS
+616 GWDVQHMLRLIMES

-662 SRFLRDHA
+662 SRFLRDQA

-705 FQGTDEDLY
+705 FQGTGEDLY

-751 HALTM
+751 HALTT
-756 LNDITYVEAARVW
+756 LNDVTYVEAARVW
-769 AEKLAS
+769 AEKLGS
-775 IGDETLRLQNAY
+775 LSDDDTRLERAFRN
-787 RSATGRSLDDRGL
+787 ATGRHLDAPGMT
-800 RTLTQTLTQARQHYQ
+800 TLKQTLAKARAHYQ
-815 ANAKAAEQLITT
+815 AHPKDAEQLIAT
-827 GESKRVRKLL
+827 GESKRLSKLTPT
-837 AAEHAAWTTVC
+837 EHAAWTTVC

>member
-1 MKFVLTLL
+1 MNCVSLLLVLV
-9 TLSPLATL
+9 PLATL
-17 AAEVSFNRDIR
+17 AGEVSFNRDIR
-28 PLLSDNCYYC
+28 PLLSDYCYSC

-45 REAGL
+45 RAAGL

-57 ALKDNDGVRA
+57 ALADNDGMRA
-67 IVPGDPDKSELWL
+67 IVPGDPAKSELWA

-94 KAHRKPFTS
+94 KAHKKPFST
-103 EQKELIKRWI
+103 EQKDIIKRWI

-127 PRKVAAALAA
+127 P
-137 PGTEG
+137 
-142 SAKAEATLS
+142 AKAAVPANLS
-151 AIDHYI
+151 AIDHFI
-157 GHKLKAEGLALSPQ
+157 GQRLKVARLAFSEP
-171 SEPGSLLRRLTLD
+171 SEPGVLLRRLTLD
-184 LTGMPPTIAELEA
+184 LTGMPPTIEELDA
-197 FEKAAAKDFEKA
+197 FGKDAAKDLDRA
-209 YATAI
+209 LNAAV
-214 DRLLKSPRYGERM
+214 DRLLQSPRYGERM
-227 AMDWLDAA
+227 AMDWLDVA

-257 VVRAFNDNM
+257 VVRAFNGNM
-266 RFDRFTIEQLA
+266 RFDRFTIEQIA
-277 GDMLPKPS
+277 GDMLEKPT

-334 SQCHDHKFDPITQ
+334 AQCHDHKFDPLTQ
-347 KDYYSMFALFNQLVE
+347 KDYYSMFALFNQLAE

-374 YSNMYDSLYAMESPY
+374 YSNMYDSLYALESPY

-400 MKSVQSKRDSAEKAL
+400 MKAVQTNRDSAEQKL
-415 MARSAEFKVPFETWV
+415 MRRSAEFKVPFETWV
-430 KEVRADGELLVKR
+430 QEVRANPEMLLKR

-453 GTIKLETLNYEKL
+453 NSIKLEALNYAKI

-481 ETRWASAM
+481 DERWSSAM
-489 KAIDVL
+489 KVIDGL

-510 IMRDEKKRDTRV
+510 IMRDEKKRETHV
-522 LNRGNYETPGEK
+522 LNRGNYEMPGDK

-542 LPKLPAGTKAD
+542 LPKLHAGPKVD
-553 RLALANWLVSAEH
+553 RLALAKWLVSPEH

-574 NRLWQQFFGRGI
+574 NRLWQMFFGRGL

-616 GWDVQHMIRLIVGS
+616 GWDVQHLIKLIVTS

-639 TPAMLAKDPENV
+639 TPALLVKDPENL

-662 SRFLRDHA
+662 SRFLRDQA

-705 FQGTDEDLY
+705 FQGTGEDLY

-719 TFWRRSVAPASFF
+719 TFWRRSVGPASFF
-732 DVPARQSCAVK
+732 DVPSRQTCAVK

-751 HALTM
+751 HALTT
-756 LNDITYVEAARVW
+756 LNDVTYVEAARMW
-769 AEKLAS
+769 AEKLAY
-775 IGDETLRLQNAY
+775 IADESKRLQNAY
-787 RSATGRSLDDRGL
+787 RSATGRHLDASGL
-800 RTLTQTLTQARQHYQ
+800 TTLKQTLAKARQHYQ
-815 ANAKAAEQLITT
+815 MKPNDAEQLITT
-827 GESKRVRKLL
+827 GESKRLGLL
-837 AAEHAAWTTVC
+837 PAAEHAAWITVC

-859 P
+859 A

>member
-1 MKFVLTLL
+1 MKSVLALL
-9 TLSPLATL
+9 ALSPLATM

-67 IVPGDPDKSELWL
+67 IVPGDLARSDLWQ
-80 RIISEDEDEVMPPP
+80 RIISKDKDDVMPPP
-94 KAHRKPFTS
+94 KAHKKPFTS
-103 EQKELIKRWI
+103 EQRELIKRWI

-127 PRKVAAALAA
+127 PVRAAL
-137 PGTEG
+137 PEG
-142 SAKAEATLS
+142 EA
-151 AIDHYI
+151 AIDHFI
-157 GHKLKAEGLALSPQ
+157 EKRLKAEDLAFSSQAEAGL
-171 SEPGSLLRRLTLD
+171 LLRRVTFD
-184 LTGMPPTIAELEA
+184 LTGMPPTIAELDA
-197 FEKAAAKDFEKA
+197 FQAAASKDFEKA
-209 YATAI
+209 YTDAI
-214 DRLLKSPRYGERM
+214 ARLLKSPRFGERM

-235 RYADTNGYQMDSIRM
+235 RYADTNGFQMDSIRM

-277 GDMLPKPS
+277 GDMLEKPT

-319 VETTSTVW
+319 VETTSAVW

-374 YSNMYDSLYAMESPY
+374 YSNMYDSLYALESPY

-400 MKSVQSKRDSAEKAL
+400 MKSAQSKRDSAEKAL
-415 MARSAEFKVPFETWV
+415 MARSAEFKEPFETWV
-430 KEVRADGELLVKR
+430 KEVRADGELLLKR

-481 ETRWASAM
+481 DARWSSAM
-489 KAIDVL
+489 KAIDEL
-495 RTEEE
+495 RAEED

-510 IMRDEKKRDTRV
+510 VMRDEKKRETHI
-522 LNRGNYETPGEK
+522 LKRGNYETPGDI
-534 VEPAVPSF
+534 VPPAVPASM
-542 LPKLPAGTKAD
+542 PPLPAGTKAD
-553 RLALANWLVSAEH
+553 RLALAKWLVSPQH
-566 PLMSRVTV
+566 PLMSRVV
-574 NRLWQQFFGRGI
+574 INRLWQQFFGRGI

-616 GWDVQHMIRLIVGS
+616 GWDVQHMIRLIMES
-630 KTYRQSAVV
+630 KTYRQSAAV
-639 TPAMLAKDPENV
+639 TPAMLAKDPENT

-662 SRFLRDHA
+662 SRFLRDQA

-705 FQGTDEDLY
+705 FQGTGEDLY

-743 PQRTSTPL
+743 TQRTSTPL
-751 HALTM
+751 HALTT
-756 LNDITYVEAARVW
+756 LNDVTYVEAARVW

-775 IGDETLRLQNAY
+775 LSDDDARLDHAF
-787 RSATGRSLDDRGL
+787 RSATGHHLDARGTT
-800 RTLTQTLTQARQHYQ
+800 TLKQTLAKARAHYQ
-815 ANAKAAEQLITT
+815 AHPKDAEQLIAT
-827 GESKRVRKLL
+827 GESKRLSKLTPT
-837 AAEHAAWTTVC
+837 EHAAWTTVC

>member
-1 MKFVLTLL
+1 MLTIRHFSALLLVLVSALK
-9 TLSPLATL
+9 SSEAG
-17 AAEVSFNRDIR
+17 AAELSFNRDIR

-67 IVPGDPDKSELWL
+67 IVPGDLARSDLWQ
-80 RIISEDEDEVMPPP
+80 RIISKDEDDVMPPP
-94 KAHRKPFTS
+94 KAHKKPFTS
-103 EQKELIKRWI
+103 EQRELIKRWI

-127 PRKVAAALAA
+127 PVRAAV
-137 PGTEG
+137 PEG
-142 SAKAEATLS
+142 DV
-151 AIDHYI
+151 AIDHFI
-157 GHKLKAEGLALSPQ
+157 GQRLKAEGLAFSSQAEAGL
-171 SEPGSLLRRLTLD
+171 LLRRVTFD
-184 LTGMPPTIAELEA
+184 LTGMPPTIAELDA
-197 FEKAAAKDFEKA
+197 FEAATSKDFEKA
-209 YATAI
+209 YTDAI
-214 DRLLKSPRYGERM
+214 ARLLKSPRYGERM
-227 AMDWLDAA
+227 AVDWLDAA

-277 GDMLPKPS
+277 GDMLEKPT

-319 VETTSTVW
+319 VETTSAVW

-374 YSNMYDSLYAMESPY
+374 YSNMYDSLYALESPY
-389 LMLATPEQEAQ
+389 LMLATPEQDAQ
-400 MKSVQSKRDSAEKAL
+400 MKSAQSNRDSAEKAL
-415 MARSAEFKVPFETWV
+415 MVRNKEFKAPFETWV
-430 KEVRADGELLVKR
+430 KEVRADGDLLLKR

-453 GTIKLETLNYEKL
+453 GTIKLEALNYEKL

-472 ALVELFLRG
+472 ALVELFLRVD
-481 ETRWASAM
+481 TRWASAM
-489 KAIDVL
+489 KAIDEL
-495 RTEEE
+495 RAEED

-510 IMRDEKKRDTRV
+510 VMRDEKKRETHI
-522 LNRGNYETPGEK
+522 LKRGNYETPGDI
-534 VEPAVPSF
+534 VPPAVPAS
-542 LPKLPAGTKAD
+542 LPPLPVGTKAD
-553 RLALANWLVSAEH
+553 RIALAKWLVSPQH
-566 PLMSRVTV
+566 PLMSRVV
-574 NRLWQQFFGRGI
+574 INRLWQLFIGRGI

-616 GWDVQHMIRLIVGS
+616 GWDVQHMIRLIVQS

-639 TPAMLAKDPENV
+639 TPALLAKDPENI

-662 SRFLRDHA
+662 SRFLRDQA

-676 LVEKRGGPAV
+676 LVDKRGGPAV

-705 FQGTDEDLY
+705 FQGTGEDLY

-751 HALTM
+751 HALTT
-756 LNDITYVEAARVW
+756 LNDVTYVEAARVW

-775 IGDETLRLQNAY
+775 LSDDDARLDHAFRN
-787 RSATGRSLDDRGL
+787 ATGRHLDAPGMT
-800 RTLTQTLTQARQHYQ
+800 TLKQTL
-815 ANAKAAEQLITT
+815 AKARAHFQAQPKDAEQLIAT
-827 GESKRVRKLL
+827 GESKRPSKLTPT
-837 AAEHAAWTTVC
+837 EHAAWTTVC

>member
-1 MKFVLTLL
+1 MNRVFLLLVLGPL
-9 TLSPLATL
+9 TAI

-57 ALKDNDGVRA
+57 ALADNDGVRA
-67 IVPGDPDKSELWL
+67 IVPGDPGKSELWL
-80 RIISEDEDEVMPPP
+80 RILSEDEDEVMPPP
-94 KAHRKPFTS
+94 KAHKKPFTT
-103 EQKELIKRWI
+103 EQKDLIKNWI

-127 PRKVAAALAA
+127 PVRAAVPA
-137 PGTEG
+137 GEG
-142 SAKAEATLS
+142 
-151 AIDHYI
+151 AIDHFI
-157 GHKLKAEGLALSPQ
+157 EKRLKAEELAFSPQ
-171 SEPGSLLRRLTLD
+171 EDAGVLLRRLTLD
-184 LTGMPPTIAELEA
+184 LTGMPPTIAELDA

-209 YATAI
+209 YAAAV

-257 VVRAFNDNM
+257 VVRAFNGNM

-277 GDMLPKPS
+277 GDMLEKPA

-319 VETTSTVW
+319 VETTSAVW

-334 SQCHDHKFDPITQ
+334 AQCHDHKFDPLTQ

-362 TGGVDKRFGKKS
+362 SGGVDKRFGKKS
-374 YSNMYDSLYAMESPY
+374 YSNMYDSLYALESPY
-389 LMLATPEQEAQ
+389 LMLATPEQEGQ
-400 MKSVQSKRDSAEKAL
+400 MKSAQSKRDSAEKAL

-430 KEVRADGELLVKR
+430 KEVRADGELLLKR

-510 IMRDEKKRDTRV
+510 VMRDEKKRETHI
-522 LNRGNYETPGEK
+522 LKRGNYETPGDI
-534 VEPAVPSF
+534 VPPAVPAS
-542 LPKLPAGTKAD
+542 LPPLPVGTKAD
-553 RLALANWLVSAEH
+553 RMALAKWLVSPEH

-616 GWDVQHMIRLIVGS
+616 GWDVQHMIRLIVES

-662 SRFLRDHA
+662 SRFLRDQA

-705 FQGTDEDLY
+705 FQGSGEDLY

-751 HALTM
+751 HALTT
-756 LNDITYVEAARVW
+756 LNDVTYVEAARVW

-787 RSATGRSLDDRGL
+787 RGATGRHLDDRGL

-827 GESKRVRKLL
+827 GESKSLGTVP
-837 AAEHAAWTTVC
+837 AVEHAAWTTVC

>member
-1 MKFVLTLL
+1 MLTIRHFSASLLVLVSALI
-9 TLSPLATL
+9 SAQAG

-50 RLDVRES
+50 RLDMRES

-67 IVPGDPDKSELWL
+67 IVPGDLARSDLWQ
-80 RIISEDEDEVMPPP
+80 RIISKDEDDVMPPP
-94 KAHRKPFTS
+94 KAHKKPFTS
-103 EQKELIKRWI
+103 EQRELIKRWI

-127 PRKVAAALAA
+127 PVRAAV
-137 PGTEG
+137 PEG
-142 SAKAEATLS
+142 DE
-151 AIDHYI
+151 AIDHFI
-157 GHKLKAEGLALSPQ
+157 GQRLKAEGLAFSSQAEAGL
-171 SEPGSLLRRLTLD
+171 LLRRVTFD
-184 LTGMPPTIAELEA
+184 LTGMPPTIAELDA
-197 FEKAAAKDFEKA
+197 FEAAASKDFEKA
-209 YATAI
+209 YTEAI
-214 DRLLKSPRYGERM
+214 ARLLKSPRYGERM

-266 RFDRFTIEQLA
+266 RFDRITIEQLA
-277 GDMLPKPS
+277 GDMLEKPT

-319 VETTSTVW
+319 VETTSAVW

-374 YSNMYDSLYAMESPY
+374 YSNMYDSLYALESPY

-400 MKSVQSKRDSAEKAL
+400 MKSAQSKRDSAEKAL
-415 MARSAEFKVPFETWV
+415 MARSAEFKEPFETWV
-430 KEVRADGELLVKR
+430 KQVRADGDLLLKR

-472 ALVELFLRG
+472 ALVELFLRVD
-481 ETRWASAM
+481 TRWSSAM
-489 KAIDVL
+489 KAIDEL
-495 RTEEE
+495 RAEED

-510 IMRDEKKRDTRV
+510 VMRDEKKRETHI
-522 LNRGNYETPGEK
+522 LKRGNYETPGDI
-534 VEPAVPSF
+534 VPPAVPASM
-542 LPKLPAGTKAD
+542 PPLPAGTKAD
-553 RLALANWLVSAEH
+553 RMALAKWLVSPQH
-566 PLMSRVTV
+566 PLMSRVV
-574 NRLWQQFFGRGI
+574 INRLWQQFFGRGI

-616 GWDVQHMIRLIVGS
+616 GWDVQHMIRLIMES

-662 SRFLRDHA
+662 SRFLRDQA

-705 FQGTDEDLY
+705 FQGTGEDLY

-751 HALTM
+751 HALTT
-756 LNDITYVEAARVW
+756 LNDVTYVEAARVW
-769 AEKLAS
+769 AEKLAVLS
-775 IGDETLRLQNAY
+775 DDDARLKTAF
-787 RSATGRSLDDRGL
+787 RSATGHHLDAPGMT
-800 RTLTQTLTQARQHYQ
+800 TLKQTL
-815 ANAKAAEQLITT
+815 AKARAHFQAQPKDAEQLIAT
-827 GESKRVRKLL
+827 GESKRFGKLPP
-837 AAEHAAWTTVC
+837 AEHAAWTTVC

>member
-1 MKFVLTLL
+1 MKSVLALL
-9 TLSPLATL
+9 ALSPLATM

-67 IVPGDPDKSELWL
+67 IVPGDLARSDLWQ
-80 RIISEDEDEVMPPP
+80 RIISKDKDDVMPPP
-94 KAHRKPFTS
+94 KAHKKPFTS
-103 EQKELIKRWI
+103 EQRELIKRWI

-127 PRKVAAALAA
+127 PVRAAL
-137 PGTEG
+137 PEG
-142 SAKAEATLS
+142 EA
-151 AIDHYI
+151 AIDHFI
-157 GHKLKAEGLALSPQ
+157 EKRLKAEDLSFSSQAEAGL
-171 SEPGSLLRRLTLD
+171 LLRRVTFD
-184 LTGMPPTIAELEA
+184 LTGMPPTIAELDA
-197 FEKAAAKDFEKA
+197 FQAAASKDFEKA
-209 YATAI
+209 YTDAI
-214 DRLLKSPRYGERM
+214 ARLLKSPRFGERM

-235 RYADTNGYQMDSIRM
+235 RYADTNGFQMDSIRM

-277 GDMLPKPS
+277 GDMLEKPT

-347 KDYYSMFALFNQLVE
+347 RDYYSMFALFNQLVE

-374 YSNMYDSLYAMESPY
+374 YSNMYDSLYALESPY

-400 MKSVQSKRDSAEKAL
+400 MKSAQSKRDSAEKAL
-415 MARSAEFKVPFETWV
+415 MARSAEFKEPFETWV
-430 KEVRADGELLVKR
+430 KEVRADGELLLKR

-481 ETRWASAM
+481 DARWSLAM
-489 KAIDVL
+489 KAIDEL
-495 RTEEE
+495 RAEED

-510 IMRDEKKRDTRV
+510 VMRDEKKRETHI
-522 LNRGNYETPGEK
+522 LKRGNYETPGDI
-534 VEPAVPSF
+534 VPPAVPASM
-542 LPKLPAGTKAD
+542 PPLPAGTKAD
-553 RLALANWLVSAEH
+553 RLALAKWLVSPQH
-566 PLMSRVTV
+566 PLMSRVV
-574 NRLWQQFFGRGI
+574 INRLWQQFFGRGI

-616 GWDVQHMIRLIVGS
+616 GWDVQHMIRLIMES
-630 KTYRQSAVV
+630 KTYRQSAAV
-639 TPAMLAKDPENV
+639 TPAMLAKDPENT

-662 SRFLRDHA
+662 SRFLRDQA

-705 FQGTDEDLY
+705 FQGTGEDLY

-743 PQRTSTPL
+743 TQRTSTPL
-751 HALTM
+751 HALTT
-756 LNDITYVEAARVW
+756 LNDVTYVEAARVW

-775 IGDETLRLQNAY
+775 LSDDDARLDHAF
-787 RSATGRSLDDRGL
+787 RSATGHHLDARGTT
-800 RTLTQTLTQARQHYQ
+800 TLKQTLAKARAHYQ
-815 ANAKAAEQLITT
+815 AHPKDAEQLIAT
-827 GESKRVRKLL
+827 GESKRLSKLTPT
-837 AAEHAAWTTVC
+837 EHAAWTTVC

>member
-1 MKFVLTLL
+1 MKSVLALL
-9 TLSPLATL
+9 ALSPLATM

-67 IVPGDPDKSELWL
+67 IVPGDLARSDLWQ
-80 RIISEDEDEVMPPP
+80 RIISKDKDDVMPPP
-94 KAHRKPFTS
+94 KAHKKPFTS
-103 EQKELIKRWI
+103 EQRELIKRWI

-127 PRKVAAALAA
+127 PVRAAL
-137 PGTEG
+137 PEG
-142 SAKAEATLS
+142 EA
-151 AIDHYI
+151 AIDHFI
-157 GHKLKAEGLALSPQ
+157 EKRLKAEDLAFSSQAEAGL
-171 SEPGSLLRRLTLD
+171 LLRRVTFD
-184 LTGMPPTIAELEA
+184 LTGMPPTIAELDA
-197 FEKAAAKDFEKA
+197 FQAAASKDFEKA
-209 YATAI
+209 YTDAI
-214 DRLLKSPRYGERM
+214 ARLLKSPRFGERM

-235 RYADTNGYQMDSIRM
+235 RYADTNGFQMDSIRM

-277 GDMLPKPS
+277 GDMLPKPT

-347 KDYYSMFALFNQLVE
+347 RDYYSMFALFNQLVE

-374 YSNMYDSLYAMESPY
+374 YSNMYDSLYALESPY

-400 MKSVQSKRDSAEKAL
+400 MKSAQSKRDSAEKAL
-415 MARSAEFKVPFETWV
+415 MARSAEFKEPFETWV
-430 KEVRADGELLVKR
+430 KEVRADGELLLKR

-481 ETRWASAM
+481 DARWSSAM
-489 KAIDVL
+489 KAIDEL
-495 RTEEE
+495 RAEED

-510 IMRDEKKRDTRV
+510 VMRDEKKRETHI
-522 LNRGNYETPGEK
+522 LKRGNYETPGDI
-534 VEPAVPSF
+534 VPPAVPASM
-542 LPKLPAGTKAD
+542 PPLPAGTKAD
-553 RLALANWLVSAEH
+553 RLALAKWLVSPQH
-566 PLMSRVTV
+566 PLMSRVV
-574 NRLWQQFFGRGI
+574 INRLWQQFFGRGI

-616 GWDVQHMIRLIVGS
+616 GWDVQHMIRLIMES
-630 KTYRQSAVV
+630 KTYRQSAAV
-639 TPAMLAKDPENV
+639 TPAMLAKDPENT

-662 SRFLRDHA
+662 SRFLRDQA

-705 FQGTDEDLY
+705 FQGTGEDLY

-743 PQRTSTPL
+743 TQRTSTPL
-751 HALTM
+751 HALTT
-756 LNDITYVEAARVW
+756 LNDVTYVEAARVW

-775 IGDETLRLQNAY
+775 LSDDDARLDHAF
-787 RSATGRSLDDRGL
+787 RSATGHHLDARGTT
-800 RTLTQTLTQARQHYQ
+800 TLKQTLAKARAHYQ
-815 ANAKAAEQLITT
+815 AHPKDAEQLIAT
-827 GESKRVRKLL
+827 GESKRLSKLTPT
-837 AAEHAAWTTVC
+837 EHAAWTTVC